1 MTYRRLP
8 NTDLARI
15 RALENAI
22 EKEGARENN
31 QLVLSYKIIQDAR
44 NFLEVF
50 KRNNKLYNQ
59 CYEAQIKS
67 SKKYQNHV
75 KTIRIYISH
84 FLQVLNMAV
93 IRSEIKKENKLL
105 YGLDINDYTVPDLSS
120 EAALLKWGECIIKG
134 EDERLKKGG
143 VPIYN
148 PTIAKVKVH
157 YNIFKESYVVQKDL
171 QSNTNKHLDVITKM
185 RPKADEIILDIWNQI
200 EDIFKDYPSS
210 IKLEK
215 CKSFGVVYYLR
226 TKEKKAIEAE
236 KLQKK
241 IDFE

>member
-1 MTYRRLP
+1 MPYRRLP

-22 EKEGARENN
+22 EKDGARENN

-84 FLQVLNMAV
+84 FLQALNMAV

-105 YGLDINDYTVPDLSS
+105 YGRDINDYTVPDLSS

-157 YNIFKESYVVQKDL
+157 YDLFKESYDRQKAL
-171 QSNTNKHLDVITKM
+171 QNLTNKSLEELASM
-185 RPKADEIILDIWNQI
+185 RKQADELILDIWN
-200 EDIFKDYPSS
+200 
-210 IKLEK
+210 
-215 CKSFGVVYYLR
+215 GV
-226 TKEKKAIEAE
+226 EAKFQNIYSQEE
-236 KLQKK
+236 KLAVCREYGVIYYYRTGEKQP
-241 IDFE
+241 ELL